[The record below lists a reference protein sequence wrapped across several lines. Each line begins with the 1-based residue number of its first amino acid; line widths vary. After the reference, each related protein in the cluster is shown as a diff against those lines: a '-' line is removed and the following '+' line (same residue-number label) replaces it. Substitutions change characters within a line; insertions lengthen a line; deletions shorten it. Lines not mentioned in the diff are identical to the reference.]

1 MVWCTRAFLLS
12 IYVKLTAIWIEL
24 RTPVCHIFPCT
35 VCRVEYI
42 LSERVVRAVRAV
54 RLAPALYVL
63 HFHIFRNIPSRARG
77 SRSSAGAALGYKQEA
92 GGEQGRINLP
102 TK

>member
-12 IYVKLTAIWIEL
+12 IYVKLKAIWIEL

-54 RLAPALYVL
+54 RAGPRTLCAPFPY
-63 HFHIFRNIPSRARG
+63 FQKYSIPG
-77 SRSSAGAALGYKQEA
+77 S
-92 GGEQGRINLP
+92 GEQRRSRTGL
-102 TK
+102 

>member
-54 RLAPALYVL
+54 PRTLCAPFPY
-63 HFHIFRNIPSRARG
+63 FQKYSIPG
-77 SRSSAGAALGYKQEA
+77 S
-92 GGEQGRINLP
+92 GEQEQQEQRRSRTGL
-102 TK
+102 